1 MKKLFIISALIIAS
15 LCSCIKGSK
24 LVILAAEEDEYNKC
38 REQQHRNRHGVPGE
52 PPCYTGNSFFTESDR
67 TEPTLYDME
76 LYLPLLRGQKLKFA
90 IIMRFA
96 DILVRKFN

>member
-52 PPCYTGNSFFTESDR
+52 EIQLKINKKYDR
-67 TEPTLYDME
+67 KD
-76 LYLPLLRGQKLKFA
+76 
-90 IIMRFA
+90 
-96 DILVRKFN
+96 